1 MEELWVVYM
10 GLKLALDY
18 GFKKVIVG
26 LNSHEAVELIVK
38 RHGRPL
44 KTSFYYHIYKF
55 LDFLVVC

>member
-44 KTSFYYHIYKF
+44 KTSFYYHI
-55 LDFLVVC
+55 